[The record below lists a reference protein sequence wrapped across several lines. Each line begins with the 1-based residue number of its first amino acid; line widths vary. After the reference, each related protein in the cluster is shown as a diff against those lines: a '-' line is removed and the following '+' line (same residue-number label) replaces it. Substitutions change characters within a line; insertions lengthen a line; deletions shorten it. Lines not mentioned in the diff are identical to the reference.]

1 MKRMT
6 TPATPESN
14 YFAYGANLHI
24 AQMKSL
30 CPRSAPV
37 CPARLQEYRLTIALP
52 ATAPG
57 NQPGWATVTPHKG
70 AEAPGALFRLHSDEP
85 ARARSFR
92 GLPGAL
98 RPERSGN
105 PDGRRPPLR
114 HALHHAASYKG
125 RAPGGALRRNAQTRI
140 QGFRFADGGI
150 GERSRGDL
158 PLVVV

>member
-1 MKRMT
+1 MT

-52 ATAPG
+52 AASPG

-70 AEAPGALFRLHSDEP
+70 AEAPGALFRLH
-85 ARARSFR
+85 
-92 GLPGAL
+92 
-98 RPERSGN
+98 
-105 PDGRRPPLR
+105 
-114 HALHHAASYKG
+114 
-125 RAPGGALRRNAQTRI
+125 
-140 QGFRFADGGI
+140 AD
-150 GERSRGDL
+150 DL
-158 PLVVV
+158 PALDHFEDYPALYDRKEVELITAEGSLRAMLYIMRHPIKAARPAAHYVETLRQGYRDFDLPMEVLESVLGEICL

>member
-1 MKRMT
+1 MT

-52 ATAPG
+52 AASPG

-70 AEAPGALFRLHSDEP
+70 AEAPGALFRL
-85 ARARSFR
+85 
-92 GLPGAL
+92 
-98 RPERSGN
+98 
-105 PDGRRPPLR
+105 
-114 HALHHAASYKG
+114 
-125 RAPGGALRRNAQTRI
+125 NA
-140 QGFRFADGGI
+140 D
-150 GERSRGDL
+150 DL
-158 PLVVV
+158 PALDHFEDYPALYDRKEVELITAEGSLRAMLYIMRHPIKAARPAAHYVETLRQGYRDFDLPMEVLESVLGEICR

>member
-70 AEAPGALFRLHSDEP
+70 AEAPGALFRLHSDETCP
-85 ARARSFR
+85 RWIISRTTRRSMIAKR
-92 GLPGAL
+92 W
-98 RPERSGN
+98 S
-105 PDGRRPPLR
+105 
-114 HALHHAASYKG
+114 S
-125 RAPGGALRRNAQTRI
+125 
-140 QGFRFADGGI
+140 
-150 GERSRGDL
+150 
-158 PLVVV
+158 